1 MTEVQFHVNV
11 PDKVHYACRL
21 LRKAQASGARIG
33 VLAPPDVLDALDV
46 ALWRFSATDFVAHC
60 RADAP
65 PAMRAASPIVLAQDC
80 AALDADRVLLHLGRE
95 LPDGFERFARLI
107 ELVGAD
113 PEDLAQGRLRWRHYA
128 AHGHSPRRHDV
139 AQPAEHHDPR

>member
-1 MTEVQFHVNV
+1 MTEVAFHFNA
-11 PDKVHYACRL
+11 PDKLAYVCRL
-21 LRKAQASGARIG
+21 ARKATRHDMRVLITASRQD
-33 VLAPPDVLDALDV
+33 LQRLDRLLWALGP
-46 ALWRFSATDFVAHC
+46 SDFVAHC

-128 AHGHSPRRHDV
+128 THGHSPQRHDV

>member
-1 MTEVQFHVNV
+1 MSQVDFHTGLG
-11 PDKVHYACRL
+11 DKLPYACRL

-107 ELVGAD
+107 ELVGA
-113 PEDLAQGRLRWRHYA
+113 ERAQGVQYAEAFEGCEYGARLT
-128 AHGHSPRRHDV
+128 PDNMRRLF
-139 AQPAEHHDPR
+139 PFFG